1 MLQVKK
7 KVQPRVQPTFIC
19 SPALFGSNSQEAVWV
34 SETADIKPE
43 TKAEKLSDM
52 RENFKKGIFLISM
65 LLLLVATFQLYF
77 SIEQIIETW
86 FEYQYALIFKAVYYF
101 FVLLVSLY
109 IIRLYIVKR

>member
-1 MLQVKK
+1 M
-7 KVQPRVQPTFIC
+7 
-19 SPALFGSNSQEAVWV
+19 
-34 SETADIKPE
+34 SETLDMRPE
-43 TKAEKLSDM
+43 TNAEKVPDM

-77 SIEQIIETW
+77 SIDRIIDTW

>member
-1 MLQVKK
+1 
-7 KVQPRVQPTFIC
+7 
-19 SPALFGSNSQEAVWV
+19 V
-34 SETADIKPE
+34 SETLDIKPE
-43 TKAEKLSDM
+43 TNAEKAPDL

-77 SIEQIIETW
+77 SIDRIIDTW